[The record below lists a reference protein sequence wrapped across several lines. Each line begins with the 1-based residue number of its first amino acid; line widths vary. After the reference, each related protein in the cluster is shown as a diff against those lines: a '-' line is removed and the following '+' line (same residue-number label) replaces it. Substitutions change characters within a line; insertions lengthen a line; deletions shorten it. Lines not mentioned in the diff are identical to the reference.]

1 MAGVNKV
8 ILVGNL
14 GADPEIRHLES
25 GSKVAN
31 ISIATSENYTN
42 RNGERVEQT
51 EWHRVELWDRLAELC
66 EQYLSKGRTVYI
78 EGKIKTNT
86 YQDKD
91 GITRYDKK
99 IRATN
104 MTFVGGRNEGSDTDN
119 ESSQSSDNAPVEQ
132 QTTEGQSAGRQSAG
146 QQSVGQQSVRSPSTG
161 SQTTGTASTGQT
173 NPDVDDLPF

>member
-14 GADPEIRHLES
+14 GADPEVRHLES

-31 ISIATSENYTN
+31 ISVATSENYTN
-42 RNGERVEQT
+42 KSGERVEQT
-51 EWHRVELWDRLAELC
+51 EWHRVELWDKLADLC

-91 GITRYDKK
+91 GVTRYDKK

-104 MTFVGGRNEGSDTDN
+104 MTFVGGRNEEANSN
-119 ESSQSSDNAPVEQ
+119 SEAPDYD
-132 QTTEGQSAGRQSAG
+132 
-146 QQSVGQQSVRSPSTG
+146 RSPAPAAKVQTPNAQPNQANNSAPST
-161 SQTTGTASTGQT
+161 SVENVNSDA
-173 NPDVDDLPF
+173 DDLPF

>member
-14 GADPEIRHLES
+14 GADPEVRHLES

-31 ISIATSENYTN
+31 ISIATSDSYTN
-42 RNGERVEQT
+42 KNGERVEQT
-51 EWHRVELWDRLAELC
+51 EWHKVELWDRLAELC

-78 EGKIKTNT
+78 EGKIRTNT

-91 GITRYDKK
+91 GITRYDKR

-104 MTFVGGRNEGSDTDN
+104 MTFVGGRNEGDDSDD
-119 ESSQSSDNAPVEQ
+119 SDQEADTAPA
-132 QTTEGQSAGRQSAG
+132 SAPRQEPA
-146 QQSVGQQSVRSPSTG
+146 R
-161 SQTTGTASTGQT
+161 TATPVANS
-173 NPDVDDLPF
+173 NDMEADDLPF

>member
-14 GADPEIRHLES
+14 GADPEVRHLES
-25 GSKVAN
+25 GSKVAT
-31 ISIATSENYTN
+31 ISIATSESYTN
-42 RNGERVEQT
+42 KNGERVEQT

-78 EGKIKTNT
+78 EGKIRTNS

-91 GITRYDKK
+91 GITRYDKR

-104 MTFVGGRNEGSDTDN
+104 MTFVGGRSEEPDSEESD
-119 ESSQSSDNAPVEQ
+119 APPQ
-132 QTTEGQSAGRQSAG
+132 NKAPLAANNSASKA
-146 QQSVGQQSVRSPSTG
+146 P
-161 SQTTGTASTGQT
+161 TAS
-173 NPDVDDLPF
+173 PPAEADDLPF

>member
-14 GADPEIRHLES
+14 GADPEVRHLES

-31 ISIATSENYTN
+31 ISIATSESYTN

-51 EWHRVELWDRLAELC
+51 EWHKVELWDRLAELS

-78 EGKIKTNT
+78 EGRIRTNT

-104 MTFVGGRNEGSDTDN
+104 MTFVGGRNEGSETETN
-119 ESSQSSDNAPVEQ
+119 HQATQATPSASSS
-132 QTTEGQSAGRQSAG
+132 GQSPSAPTD
-146 QQSVGQQSVRSPSTG
+146 SSAAR
-161 SQTTGTASTGQT
+161 TTPVSNTPTEA
-173 NPDVDDLPF
+173 DDLPF

>member
-14 GADPEIRHLES
+14 GADPEVRYLEG
-25 GSKVAN
+25 GSKVAM
-31 ISIATSENYTN
+31 ISIATSESHTN
-42 RNGERVEQT
+42 KKGERVEQT

-78 EGKIKTNT
+78 EGKIKTST

-91 GITRYDKK
+91 GITRYDKR

-104 MTFVGGRNEGSDTDN
+104 MTFMGGRAEESDT
-119 ESSQSSDNAPVEQ
+119 SATS
-132 QTTEGQSAGRQSAG
+132 TELNQ
-146 QQSVGQQSVRSPSTG
+146 VRAH
-161 SQTTGTASTGQT
+161 QL
-173 NPDVDDLPF
+173 D

>member
-14 GADPEIRHLES
+14 GADPEVRHLES
-25 GSKVAN
+25 GSKVAT
-31 ISIATSENYTN
+31 ISVATSESYTN
-42 RNGERVEQT
+42 KGGERVEQT

-78 EGKIKTNT
+78 EGKIRTNT

-91 GITRYDKK
+91 GITRYDKR

-104 MTFVGGRNEGSDTDN
+104 MTFVGGRSEGADSEEASTPAQTK
-119 ESSQSSDNAPVEQ
+119 SSSPNDQTNNAPV
-132 QTTEGQSAGRQSAG
+132 A
-146 QQSVGQQSVRSPSTG
+146 PST
-161 SQTTGTASTGQT
+161 AEA
-173 NPDVDDLPF
+173 DDLPF